1 MGAWRRVQIICGM
14 DGRRRGALTE
24 RGGETVE
31 EHLAENDVTV
41 EKEVWIM
48 MEGGRVF
55 DWRGGGVAA

>member
-1 MGAWRRVQIICGM
+1 MQTEPYHRGT

-24 RGGETVE
+24 LGGEKVE
-31 EHLAENDVTV
+31 GNLAENDVTA